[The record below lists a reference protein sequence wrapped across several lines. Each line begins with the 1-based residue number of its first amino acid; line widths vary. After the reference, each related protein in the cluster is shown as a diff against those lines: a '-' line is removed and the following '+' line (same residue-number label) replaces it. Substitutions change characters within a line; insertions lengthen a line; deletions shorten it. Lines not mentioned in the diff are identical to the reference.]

1 MLRIDKR
8 IVENITLHARREL
21 PIESCGYLAGK
32 GGTVTAHYEMTN
44 ADASVEHFSFNV
56 QEQFA
61 VLMDVR
67 SKKMEILAVYH
78 SHPATPARPSGED
91 IALAHDPD
99 VSYVIISLAGSR
111 EDIRSFRIVDGIV
124 EHEVLVVMEDEHADN
139 TTVHF
144 AN

>member
-8 IVENITLHARREL
+8 IVDNIVLHAGREL
-21 PIESCGYLAGK
+21 PIEACGYLAGK

-91 IALAHDPD
+91 IALAHDPG

-124 EHEVLVVMEDEHADN
+124 EHEVIVVMDDHAR
-139 TTVHF
+139 
-144 AN
+144 

>member
-8 IVENITLHARREL
+8 IVDNIVLHAGREL
-21 PIESCGYLAGK
+21 PIEACGYLAGK

-91 IALAHDPD
+91 IALAHDPG

-111 EDIRSFRIVDGIV
+111 EDIRSFRIVGGIV
-124 EHEVLVVMEDEHADN
+124 EHEVIVVMDDDDHAR
-139 TTVHF
+139 
-144 AN
+144 

>member
-8 IVENITLHARREL
+8 IVDNIVSHAGREL
-21 PIESCGYLAGK
+21 PIEACGYLAGK

-91 IALAHDPD
+91 IALAPDPG

-124 EHEVLVVMEDEHADN
+124 EHEVIVVMDDHAR
-139 TTVHF
+139 
-144 AN
+144 

>member
-1 MLRIDKR
+1 MLRIDKH
-8 IVENITLHARREL
+8 IVDNIVLHAGREL
-21 PIESCGYLAGK
+21 PIEACGYLAGK

-61 VLMDVR
+61 VLMDAR

-99 VSYVIISLAGSR
+99 VSYVIISLAGSH
-111 EDIRSFRIVDGIV
+111 EDVRSFRIVDGIV
-124 EHEVLVVMEDEHADN
+124 EHEGIVVMDDDHAR
-139 TTVHF
+139 
-144 AN
+144 

>member
-8 IVENITLHARREL
+8 IVDNIVLHAGREL
-21 PIESCGYLAGK
+21 PIEACGYLAGK

-61 VLMDVR
+61 VLTDVR

-91 IALAHDPD
+91 IALAHDPG

-124 EHEVLVVMEDEHADN
+124 EHEVIVVMDDHAR
-139 TTVHF
+139 
-144 AN
+144 

>member
-8 IVENITLHARREL
+8 IVDNIVLHAGREL
-21 PIESCGYLAGK
+21 PIEACGYLAGK
-32 GGTVTAHYEMTN
+32 GVTVTAHYEMTN

-124 EHEVLVVMEDEHADN
+124 EHEVIVVMDDHAR
-139 TTVHF
+139 
-144 AN
+144 

>member
-1 MLRIDKR
+1 MLRIDKH
-8 IVENITLHARREL
+8 IVDNIVLHAGREL
-21 PIESCGYLAGK
+21 PIEACGYLAGK

-61 VLMDVR
+61 VLMDAR

-124 EHEVLVVMEDEHADN
+124 EHEVIVVMDDDHAR
-139 TTVHF
+139 
-144 AN
+144 

>member
-8 IVENITLHARREL
+8 IVDNIVLHAGREL
-21 PIESCGYLAGK
+21 PIEACGYLAGK

-91 IALAHDPD
+91 IALAHDPG

-124 EHEVLVVMEDEHADN
+124 EHEVIVVMDDDHAR
-139 TTVHF
+139 
-144 AN
+144 

>member
-8 IVENITLHARREL
+8 IVDNIVLHAGREL
-21 PIESCGYLAGK
+21 PIEACGYLAGK

-91 IALAHDPD
+91 IALAHDPG

-124 EHEVLVVMEDEHADN
+124 EHEVIVVMDDDN
-139 TTVHF
+139 
-144 AN
+144 AR

>member
-1 MLRIDKR
+1 
-8 IVENITLHARREL
+8 
-21 PIESCGYLAGK
+21 
-32 GGTVTAHYEMTN
+32 
-44 ADASVEHFSFNV
+44 
-56 QEQFA
+56 
-61 VLMDVR
+61 MDVR

-124 EHEVLVVMEDEHADN
+124 EHEVIVVMDDHAR
-139 TTVHF
+139 
-144 AN
+144 

>member
-8 IVENITLHARREL
+8 IVDNIVLHAGREL
-21 PIESCGYLAGK
+21 PIEACGYLAGK
-32 GGTVTAHYEMTN
+32 GGTVIAHYEMTN

-91 IALAHDPD
+91 IALAHDPG

-124 EHEVLVVMEDEHADN
+124 EHEVIVVMDDHAR
-139 TTVHF
+139 
-144 AN
+144 

>member
-8 IVENITLHARREL
+8 IVDNIVLHAGREL
-21 PIESCGYLAGK
+21 PIEACGYLAGK

-67 SKKMEILAVYH
+67 SKKMEIVAVYH

-124 EHEVLVVMEDEHADN
+124 EHEGIVVMDDDHAR
-139 TTVHF
+139 
-144 AN
+144 

>member
-8 IVENITLHARREL
+8 IVDNIVLHAGREL
-21 PIESCGYLAGK
+21 PIEACGYLAGK

-61 VLMDVR
+61 VLMDAR

-124 EHEVLVVMEDEHADN
+124 EHEVIVVMDDDHAR
-139 TTVHF
+139 
-144 AN
+144 

>member
-8 IVENITLHARREL
+8 IVDNIVLHAGREL
-21 PIESCGYLAGK
+21 PIEACGYLAGK
-32 GGTVTAHYEMTN
+32 GGTVIAHYEMTN

-61 VLMDVR
+61 VLMDAR

-91 IALAHDPD
+91 IALAHDPG

-124 EHEVLVVMEDEHADN
+124 EHEVIVVMDDDHAR
-139 TTVHF
+139 
-144 AN
+144 